1 MEPNFAHDFHDFAL
15 APSKVVFFWVF
26 CQKLAKILKLA
37 IFADFGQNRP
47 KTGDFRRGAFNA
59 PPGALQS
66 EIAPGAFRVK
76 K

>member
-47 KTGDFRRGAFNA
+47 KTGDFRRG
-59 PPGALQS
+59 GGG
-66 EIAPGAFRVK
+66 I
-76 K
+76 